1 MQAKWG
7 ERSGQTLH
15 NEVTIAVATR
25 NDVPVIWQM
34 LRALGAALNR
44 ADGVQST
51 PEDIAR
57 YGFGTSPDFE
67 ALIARAANAPIGLA
81 IYFFEFS
88 TWRGARGV
96 YLQDLYVAE
105 EIRGSG
111 VGRRL
116 LSAVAERARLRDA
129 RYMRL
134 SIHAEN
140 IAGLRFYERLD
151 FESQDEHVLVV
162 EGQSYDAL

>member
-1 MQAKWG
+1 M
-7 ERSGQTLH
+7 LH
-15 NEVTIAVATR
+15 NEITIAPATR
-25 NDVPVIWQM
+25 DDIPAIWQM

-51 PEDIAR
+51 PEDLARFGFDSSPAFEGMIAR
-57 YGFGTSPDFE
+57 RERTPV
-67 ALIARAANAPIGLA
+67 GLA

-96 YLQDLYVAE
+96 YLQDVYVAE
-105 EIRGSG
+105 EVRGSG

-116 LSAVAERARLRDA
+116 LSAVAERARMQDA

-134 SIHAEN
+134 STHAEN
-140 IAGLRFYERLD
+140 ISGLGFYERLG
-151 FESQDEHVLVV
+151 FVSQHEHVLVV